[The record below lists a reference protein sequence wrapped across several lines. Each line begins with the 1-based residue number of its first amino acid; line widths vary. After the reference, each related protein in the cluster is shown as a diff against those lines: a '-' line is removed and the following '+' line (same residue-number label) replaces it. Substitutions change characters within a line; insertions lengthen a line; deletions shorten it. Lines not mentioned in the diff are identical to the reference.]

1 MFFSMKNEVTKARS
15 YCEASGS
22 FQLNYQMTSESLGK
36 GTFGKVCKAVSLRNG
51 KDCAVKVVHLGSED
65 GTLDEKTVEEARQEE
80 HIMHRVGRH
89 EHCVALLETFSD
101 LTSQRFYFVM
111 ERCGASLMDSADY
124 VLTCEDDIFGGLVRD
139 MAKALAHVHKKG
151 IIHRD
156 IKPDNLLFGDEERRT
171 LKLCDFGLSV
181 AASKSQNLPGRFGTM
196 PYMSPEMAASAGHC
210 FSTDVWL
217 YVLIFGDLPYR
228 PPKMCREH
236 LKMAIIT
243 GCLRP
248 SFQPSIRANLMPR
261 AASLVDLVKQMLSRD
276 RSTRPTAA
284 RVLTAVLKPGS
295 STRTSRVQQAFCTA
309 PGKLKTALHLKVHF
323 GCWKAQK
330 SEDEDDVLG
339 KDTQFARAVTY

>member
-1 MFFSMKNEVTKARS
+1 MKNEVTKARS

-80 HIMHRVGRH
+80 HIMHR
-89 EHCVALLETFSD
+89 
-101 LTSQRFYFVM
+101 
-111 ERCGASLMDSADY
+111 
-124 VLTCEDDIFGGLVRD
+124 
-139 MAKALAHVHKKG
+139 
-151 IIHRD
+151 
-156 IKPDNLLFGDEERRT
+156 
-171 LKLCDFGLSV
+171 
-181 AASKSQNLPGRFGTM
+181 SQNLPGRFGTM

-210 FSTDVWL
+210 FSTDVWSLGATL

-243 GCLRP
+243 G
-248 SFQPSIRANLMPR
+248 
-261 AASLVDLVKQMLSRD
+261 DLVKQMLSRD